1 MTTPLADALKEDLM
15 CPFLATV
22 VNDQLWQRPSGV
34 YCARPDARVR
44 APARSTLARVC
55 TTRAYVT
62 CAGYRATVGAGARP
76 RPAGGGDVHEVRH
89 DEE

>member
-1 MTTPLADALKEDLM
+1 MTTRLADVVKEDLM
-15 CPFLATV
+15 CPFLAAV

-44 APARSTLARVC
+44 APARSTLTRVC

-62 CAGYRATVGAGARP
+62 CAGYRATAGAGMPP
-76 RPAGGGDVHEVRH
+76 RPAGSDATHEERH